1 MNIIEVNSIGQRCPM
16 PLLLL
21 KKAIKQHDLNQ
32 VQFLVK
38 SSDNNSKV
46 DLTRYCQ
53 MHQLQCN
60 IIFDDGNEFHYQIFK
75 A

>member
-1 MNIIEVNSIGQRCPM
+1 MNIIEVNSIGQYCPM

-38 SSDNNSKV
+38 SSDKNSKV

>member
-1 MNIIEVNSIGQRCPM
+1 MNIIEVNSIGQHCPM